1 MVSLVGQHKLL
12 DAVLRL
18 SRDVIVVRDAQ
29 GLLVYCSPAIE
40 AALGYRPAELVGT
53 PERNLV
59 HPGDVESRD
68 RAVAALLTTTEP
80 QPAGEL
86 RLRHR
91 DGTWHWFETIDTNC
105 VDDVDVGGIVTSAR
119 DVTERKAVEDTLTQL
134 SLHDTLT
141 GLPNRTLLM
150 DHLTL
155 ALARTARQRTT
166 LAVLFCDLDNFKTIN
181 DSLGHRVGDLVLLEV
196 ARRLHQTLRATDTVA
211 RTGGDEFIAVCDSLS
226 GLDEATVLAQR
237 VRDDVESPMAVDGT
251 DIVISVSIGIVTVD
265 GEAAT
270 NTEPMV
276 LLRNADAA
284 MYKAKERG
292 RARWEVFDESL
303 VELAT
308 QRLELEPELRRA
320 LVRHEFALHY
330 QPIVR
335 LTDGVTVGAEAL
347 LRWHHPTRGT
357 LLPNEFLGLAED
369 NGLIVPI
376 GAWVVREACEQAM
389 RWREDDDTPAW
400 ISVNLSARQIAE
412 PGIGDTVADAL
423 TISGLPGDA
432 LWLELTETALLR
444 AGHSAAVAVA
454 AIQALGVHLGMD
466 DFGTGYASLTN
477 LQRLPIDFL
486 KIDRSFV
493 ANLTR
498 DGHGGDNAIV
508 EAITQLGAT
517 LDLTTVA
524 EGIETQEEIDVL
536 RACGVPYGQGYLIAK
551 PSPPSNAKQ
560 PQGRRIGTGSAS

>member
-1 MVSLVGQHKLL
+1 
-12 DAVLRL
+12 
-18 SRDVIVVRDAQ
+18 
-29 GLLVYCSPAIE
+29 
-40 AALGYRPAELVGT
+40 VGT

-211 RTGGDEFIAVCDSLS
+211 RTGGDEFVAVCDSLS